1 MRAMQEE
8 GQITPILEMFLNFGF
23 MDVQMV
29 GEDNANALYDLTE
42 HLDLCN
48 SEHVYTMYEWLKAI
62 YEGRKEPS
70 KNEFDLDYSH
80 RLFPSDP
87 PHRCRFPHTRHI
99 RYFPEPAF
107 VYKISHCRNIRG
119 KFTVSAVR
127 IGIIP
132 LLQIRIC
139 SVP

>member
-70 KNEFDLDYSH
+70 KNEFDLDYSQYLLEKLKTK
-80 RLFPSDP
+80 R
-87 PHRCRFPHTRHI
+87 
-99 RYFPEPAF
+99 
-107 VYKISHCRNIRG
+107 KITEAQMKQLQDNRELKVKYEIQNMFTSGNRATYG
-119 KFTVSAVR
+119 KITTFCPIFRRV
-127 IGIIP
+127 
-132 LLQIRIC
+132 
-139 SVP
+139 

>member
-48 SEHVYTMYEWLKAI
+48 SEHVYTCMS
-62 YEGRKEPS
+62 G
-70 KNEFDLDYSH
+70 
-80 RLFPSDP
+80 
-87 PHRCRFPHTRHI
+87 
-99 RYFPEPAF
+99 
-107 VYKISHCRNIRG
+107 
-119 KFTVSAVR
+119 
-127 IGIIP
+127 
-132 LLQIRIC
+132 
-139 SVP
+139 